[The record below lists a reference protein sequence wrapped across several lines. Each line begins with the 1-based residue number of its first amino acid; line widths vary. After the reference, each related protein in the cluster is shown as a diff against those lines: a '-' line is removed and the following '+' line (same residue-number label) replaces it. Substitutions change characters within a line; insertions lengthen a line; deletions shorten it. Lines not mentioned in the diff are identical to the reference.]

1 MISKELLEKIYDSA
15 YVQRWNDK
23 VRPVEF
29 TELDKQAHKMTIAYL
44 LGKFQENESGFDWIE
59 IIETGLF
66 DFLQR
71 LVLTDLKPEL
81 LWKIR
86 TEAPTKY
93 SQLNQWVYKN
103 LQSCINPLGDDFC
116 VRYENRFSKQPDLN
130 TRIVDAAHLYASK
143 WEFDFIEKANPE
155 GYEIGKIKEDFVREV
170 EEYSSLEGMKS
181 LVLFKKYRN
190 FVEFCG
196 LLRFQYRWGHLY
208 RIPRTS
214 VLGHMLIVAILSYLF
229 SLEMKACKKRCV
241 NNFFTGL
248 FHDLPEVLTR
258 DVLSPIKTSVK
269 GLDNLI
275 KDYEREQ
282 MEEKVYPLIP
292 PEWRVQFELYTLT
305 EFDNI
310 VTLKNKPSKVSFK
323 DICNKYNN
331 DKYNPRD
338 GELVNACDKLAAFL
352 ETHLAIKN
360 GIRTDKLIEAKKNLL
375 KTLTEDTILVEPQF
389 EGFHSLML
397 EFADTR

>member
-1 MISKELLEKIYDSA
+1 MISRKFLEKIYDSA

-23 VRPVEF
+23 VRPAEF
-29 TELDKQAHKMTIAYL
+29 VELDKQAHKMTIAYL
-44 LGKFQENESGFDWIE
+44 FGKFQEKENGFDWVEVVESGI
-59 IIETGLF
+59 F

-86 TEAPTKY
+86 TEAPAKY
-93 SQLNQWVYKN
+93 DELNQWVYSK
-103 LQSCINPLGDDFC
+103 LEPYIAPLGNGFSI
-116 VRYENRFSKQPDLN
+116 RYMNRFCQPSNIN
-130 TRIVDAAHLYASK
+130 TRIIDAAHLYSSK

-155 GYEIGKIKEDFVREV
+155 GYEVREIKEDFEKAV
-170 EEYSSLEGMKS
+170 EEYNDVEGIKS
-181 LVLFKKYRN
+181 LVLHKRYRN

-208 RIPRTS
+208 MIPRTS

-229 SLEMKACKKRCV
+229 SLEMKACKRRCI

-258 DVLSPIKTSVK
+258 DVLLPIKKSVE
-269 GLDNLI
+269 GLEDLI

-282 MEEKVYPLIP
+282 MDERVYPLIP
-292 PEWRVQFELYTLT
+292 KEWRKEFKLYTLT
-305 EFDNI
+305 EFKDI
-310 VTLKNKPSKVSFK
+310 VTVKNRPFPTDFR
-323 DICNKYNN
+323 DICTNFND

-338 GELVNACDKLAAFL
+338 GAVVHACDKLAAFL
-352 ETHLAIKN
+352 EAHLAINN
-360 GIRTDKLIEAKKNLL
+360 GIRNEQIAGARKQLL
-375 KTLTEDTILVEPQF
+375 KELTEESVLVEPQF

-397 EFADTR
+397 EFANAV

>member
-1 MISKELLEKIYDSA
+1 MISRRLLEKIYDSA

-23 VRPVEF
+23 VRPAEF

-44 LGKFQENESGFDWIE
+44 FGKFQEKEEGFDWIE
-59 IIETGLF
+59 IVESGIF

-86 TEAPTKY
+86 TEAPAKY
-93 SQLNQWVYKN
+93 DELNQWVYKN
-103 LQSCINPLGDDFC
+103 IEPYIASLGNEFCI
-116 VRYENRFSKQPDLN
+116 RYINRFSQPTNIN
-130 TRIVDAAHLYASK
+130 TRIIDAAHLYSSK

-155 GYEIGKIKEDFVREV
+155 GYEVREIKEGFEKGM
-170 EEYSSLEGMKS
+170 EEYIDVEGIKS
-181 LVLFKKYRN
+181 LVLHKRYRN

-208 RIPRTS
+208 MIPRTS

-229 SLEMKACKKRCV
+229 SLEMKACRRRCV

-258 DVLSPIKTSVK
+258 DVLSPIKKSVE
-269 GLDNLI
+269 GLKDLI
-275 KDYEREQ
+275 KDYEREE
-282 MEEKVYPLIP
+282 MDKKVYPLIP
-292 PEWRVQFELYTLT
+292 KKWQKEFKLYTLT
-305 EFDNI
+305 EFENI
-310 VTLKNKPSKVSFK
+310 VTVKNKRSSADFK
-323 DICNKYNN
+323 DICTNFNN

-338 GELVNACDKLAAFL
+338 GVVVQACDKLAAFL

-360 GIRTDKLIEAKKNLL
+360 GIRNEQIIEAKKQLL
-375 KTLTEDTILVEPQF
+375 KELTEESVLVEPQF

-397 EFADTR
+397 EFADAV